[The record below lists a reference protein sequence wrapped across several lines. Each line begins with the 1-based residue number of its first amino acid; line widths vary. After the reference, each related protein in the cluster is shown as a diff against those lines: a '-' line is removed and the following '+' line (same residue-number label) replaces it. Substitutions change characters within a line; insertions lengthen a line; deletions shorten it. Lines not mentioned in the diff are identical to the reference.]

1 MKVLIKSNKGSN
13 SIPSIQN
20 TFNEQMTILYIRMEN
35 RSKREIPP
43 YPLITD
49 LYPL

>member
-1 MKVLIKSNKGSN
+1 MKVLIKSNKGNN

-35 RSKREIPP
+35 RSRTCHIQKGRFLFTI
-43 YPLITD
+43 
-49 LYPL
+49 